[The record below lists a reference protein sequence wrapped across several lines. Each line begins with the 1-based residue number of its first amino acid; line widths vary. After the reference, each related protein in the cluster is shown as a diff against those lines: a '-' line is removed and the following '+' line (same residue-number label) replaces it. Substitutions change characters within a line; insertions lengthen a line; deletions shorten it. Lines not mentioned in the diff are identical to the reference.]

1 MAWRAG
7 LSRRVTAAAACA
19 LIVTAAVLAIALSAA
34 AGARAAGRE
43 LSQRL
48 VPAAATAGLLLKEY
62 QAQQGVLRDYV
73 TSGQISQLEALRDA
87 GRPIP
92 AAQARLAPLVRYYP
106 HMPAELASAE
116 AAQRAWLSRIAGPQL
131 AAMARGDLALARALQ
146 ANIPLTRPFTV
157 AVRSKVAVLQATIIS
172 QQAAVTGRLLD
183 SQGVLISAL
192 VAMCVVV
199 AAITASAVL
208 VVRRWLL
215 RPFLALRRAA
225 EDVAAGNYDNPIPA
239 QGPQEF
245 ADLARSTEHMRTRLV
260 SALAERERAEQGFR
274 RLFEAAPDAT
284 LAIATDQT
292 VAIANAQAEALFGYQ
307 RGDLAGV
314 KIESLMPAA
323 AITIEAAHRANYFA
337 DPEPRPMGADLE
349 LPAVRSDGT
358 EFPAEIS
365 LSGLSADGQPLII
378 VTIRDISERL
388 AVQSE
393 RERLR
398 AETEQ
403 QRTQRRMQ
411 QAQKLE
417 SLGQLVGGVA
427 HDFNNLINIITGYTN
442 LSGDQLGPLA
452 QHDAR
457 LNPVLSDISQIRE
470 AAEQAARL
478 TRQLLTFARHD
489 LVKPEVLSL
498 NDIVEG
504 AGQLLHRTLGEHI
517 DLEITSRPGLWPV
530 QADRGQLEQ
539 VLVNLAINARDAMP
553 RGGKLSIDTGNLEAD
568 GTYAQARPGLRPGR
582 YARLRVSDTG
592 TGMDQ
597 ATIDRVF
604 EPFFTTKP
612 KGHGTG
618 LGLSTVY
625 GIVTQA
631 GGTVQVYSEP
641 GLGTTFTV
649 LIPATRQDAALAA
662 RVPGPAAEDQRGN
675 GETILLVEDE
685 ESLRQLAHRILT
697 GHGYRVHQASTGP
710 AAVQYAGDP
719 AHTVD
724 LLLTDVV
731 MPEML
736 GTDVA
741 AGVHRHRPGLPI
753 VYMSGYAQ
761 PILASHG
768 AAAPEMNII
777 EKPFTQVTLLARV
790 HEALRQA
797 QHAPR

>member
-48 VPAAATAGLLLKEY
+48 VPAAATAGALLKEY
-62 QAQQGVLRDYV
+62 QGQQGSLRDYV
-73 TSGQISQLEALRDA
+73 TSGQISQLEQLRDA
-87 GRPIP
+87 GRVIP
-92 AAQARLAPLVRYYP
+92 AAQARLATLVRHYP
-106 HMPAELASAE
+106 HMPAVLASAE

-131 AAMARGDLALARALQ
+131 AAMARGDLARAQALQ

-157 AVRSKVAVLQATIIS
+157 AVRDKVAVLQAMITS
-172 QQAAVTGRLLD
+172 QQAAVTSRLLN

-192 VAMCVVV
+192 VAMCVLV
-199 AAITASAVL
+199 AAITAGAVL
-208 VVRRWLL
+208 VVHRWLL
-215 RPFLALRRAA
+215 RPLLALRRAT

-245 ADLARSTEHMRTRLV
+245 ADLARSTEHMRTRLL

-284 LAIATDQT
+284 LAIAMNQT

-314 KIESLMPAA
+314 QVKSLVPAA
-323 AITIEAAHRANYFA
+323 AITIEAAHRADYFA

-365 LSGLSADGQPLII
+365 FSGLSADGQPLII
-378 VTIRDISERL
+378 LTIRDISERL
-388 AVQSE
+388 AVQAE

-442 LSGDQLGPLA
+442 LSGDQLSPLA

-457 LNPVLSDISQIRE
+457 LKPVLSDISQIRE
-470 AAEQAARL
+470 AAENAARL
-478 TRQLLTFARHD
+478 TRQLLTFARYD
-489 LVKPEVLSL
+489 RVNPEVLSL

-517 DLEITSRPGLWPV
+517 DLEITSRPDLWPV
-530 QADRGQLEQ
+530 RADRGQLEQ

-553 RGGKLSIDTGNLEAD
+553 RGGKLIIDTGNLEAD
-568 GTYAQARPGLRPGR
+568 GAYAQTRPGLRSGR
-582 YARLRVSDTG
+582 YTRLRVSDTG

-625 GIVTQA
+625 GIITQA
-631 GGTVQVYSEP
+631 GGSVQIYSEP

-662 RVPGPAAEDQRGN
+662 RVPAPAVEDQRGN

-685 ESLRQLAHRILT
+685 EILRQLAHRILT

-710 AAVQYAGDP
+710 AAVQYAADP
-719 AHTVD
+719 AHAVD

-741 AGVHRHRPGLPI
+741 DRVRRHRPGLPI

-768 AAAPEMNII
+768 AAGPEMNLI
-777 EKPFTQVTLLARV
+777 EKPFTQVTLLTRV
-790 HEALRQA
+790 HEALHQA
-797 QHAPR
+797 QHAAG

>member
-48 VPAAATAGLLLKEY
+48 VPAAATAGTLLKEY
-62 QAQQGVLRDYV
+62 QAQQGSLRDYV
-73 TSGQISQLEALRDA
+73 TSGQLSQLEPLRAA
-87 GRPIP
+87 GRAVP
-92 AAQARLAPLVRYYP
+92 AAQARLAGLVRSYP

-116 AAQRAWLSRIAGPQL
+116 AAQRIWLSRIAAPQL
-131 AAMARGDLALARALQ
+131 AAMARGDLARARGLQ
-146 ANIPLTRPFTV
+146 ANISFTRPFTV
-157 AVRSKVAVLQATIIS
+157 AVRNQVAALQAMITS
-172 QQAAVTGRLLD
+172 QQATVTGRLLD
-183 SQGVLISAL
+183 SQDELISAL
-192 VAMCVVV
+192 VAMCALV

-314 KIESLMPAA
+314 KVEALVPAA
-323 AITIEAAHRANYFA
+323 AITIEAAHRADYFA

-349 LPAVRSDGT
+349 LPATRSDGT

-378 VTIRDISERL
+378 ATIRDISERL

-398 AETEQ
+398 AEAEQ

-427 HDFNNLINIITGYTN
+427 HDFNNLLNIITGYIN
-442 LSGDQLGPLA
+442 LSDDQLGPLA

-457 LNPVLSDISQIRE
+457 LKPVLSDISQIRE

-489 LVKPEVLSL
+489 LVKPEVLNLS
-498 NDIVEG
+498 DIVEG

-517 DLEITSRPGLWPV
+517 DLEISNRPHLWPV
-530 QADRGQLEQ
+530 RADRGQLEQ
-539 VLVNLAINARDAMP
+539 VLINLAINARDAMP

-568 GTYAQARPGLRPGR
+568 ATYAQARPGLRPGR

-631 GGTVQVYSEP
+631 GGTVQIYSEP

-649 LIPATRQDAALAA
+649 LIPATRQDAPLAA
-662 RVPGPAAEDQRGN
+662 RVPAPRSRTSG
-675 GETILLVEDE
+675 
-685 ESLRQLAHRILT
+685 
-697 GHGYRVHQASTGP
+697 
-710 AAVQYAGDP
+710 
-719 AHTVD
+719 
-724 LLLTDVV
+724 
-731 MPEML
+731 
-736 GTDVA
+736 A
-741 AGVHRHRPGLPI
+741 AGRPSCWSRTRRA
-753 VYMSGYAQ
+753 SG
-761 PILASHG
+761 SSRTG
-768 AAAPEMNII
+768 S
-777 EKPFTQVTLLARV
+777 
-790 HEALRQA
+790 
-797 QHAPR
+797 

>member
-7 LSRRVTAAAACA
+7 LSRRVTAAAAVA
-19 LIVTAAVLAIALSAA
+19 LIVTAAVLAIALGAA
-34 AGARAAGRE
+34 AQTRAASRE

-48 VPAAATAGLLLKEY
+48 VPAAATAGTLLKDY
-62 QAQQGVLRDYV
+62 QAQQGALRDYV
-73 TSGQISQLEALRDA
+73 TSGHMAQLTPFLDA
-87 GRPIP
+87 GRDIP
-92 AAQARLAPLVRYYP
+92 AEQARLAGLVRPYP
-106 HMPAELASAE
+106 GMAAKLASAA
-116 AAQRAWLSRIAGPQL
+116 AAQRTWLAHVAAPQL
-131 AAMARGDLALARALQ
+131 AAAARGDFARAQALQ
-146 ANIPLTRPFTV
+146 ADIPVTRPYTL
-157 AVRSKVAVLQATIIS
+157 AVRNRMADLQAMITTE
-172 QQAAVTGRLLD
+172 QAAVTGRLAN

-192 VAMCVVV
+192 VGMCVLV
-199 AAITASAVL
+199 AAITVGAVL

-215 RPFLALRRAA
+215 RPFTALRRAA

-245 ADLARSTEHMRTRLV
+245 ADLARSTELMRTRLV
-260 SALAERERAEQGFR
+260 DALAERERAEQGFR

-284 LAIATDQT
+284 LAIARDQT
-292 VAIANAQAEALFGYQ
+292 VVIANAQAEALLGYP
-307 RGDLAGV
+307 RGELAGQRV
-314 KIESLMPAA
+314 EALMPAA
-323 AITIEAAHRANYFA
+323 AITIEAAHRADYFA

-349 LPAVRSDGT
+349 LPALRSDGS

-378 VTIRDISERL
+378 ATIRDITERL
-388 AVQSE
+388 AVQAE

-398 AETEQ
+398 AEAES
-403 QRTQRRMQ
+403 QRARRRLQ

-442 LSGDQLGPLA
+442 LSTDQLTSLA
-452 QHDAR
+452 EHDRR
-457 LNPVLSDISQIRE
+457 LDAILSDIRQVHE
-470 AAEQAARL
+470 AAGQAARL

-489 LVKPEVLSL
+489 LVKPEVLDL
-498 NDIVEG
+498 GDIVTG
-504 AGQLLHRTLGEHI
+504 AGQLLRRTLGEHI
-517 DLEITSRPGLWPV
+517 DLEATSVPGLWAV
-530 QADRGQLEQ
+530 QADRGQLDQ

-553 RGGKLSIDTGNLEAD
+553 RGGKLSIQTDNIEAD
-568 GTYAQARPGLRPGR
+568 ITYAEARPGLRPGR
-582 YARLRVSDTG
+582 YVRLRVSDTG

-625 GIVTQA
+625 GIVTQS
-631 GGTVQVYSEP
+631 GGTVQIYSEP
-641 GLGTTFTV
+641 GLGTTVTV
-649 LIPATRQDAALAA
+649 LIPACRESVPLQA
-662 RVPGPAAEDQRGN
+662 RVPAPAVEDQRGN

-685 ESLRQLAHRILT
+685 ESLRQLAERILT
-697 GHGYRVHQASTGP
+697 GRGYHVHQATSGSVAVEY
-710 AAVQYAGDP
+710 AADP
-719 AHTVD
+719 ANPID

-741 AGVHRHRPGLPI
+741 DSVHEHRPGLPT
-753 VYMSGYAQ
+753 VFMSGYAQ
-761 PILASHG
+761 PILARHG
-768 AAAPEMNII
+768 AAGPDMNVL
-777 EKPFTQVTLLARV
+777 EKPFTEATLLARV
-790 HEALRQA
+790 HQALHRTQ
-797 QHAPR
+797 RVSG